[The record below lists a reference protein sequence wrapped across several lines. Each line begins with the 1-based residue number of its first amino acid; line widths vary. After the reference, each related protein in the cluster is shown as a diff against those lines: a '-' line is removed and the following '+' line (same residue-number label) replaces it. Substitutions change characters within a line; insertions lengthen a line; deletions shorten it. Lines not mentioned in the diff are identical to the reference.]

1 MPNQKK
7 IPNYIL
13 PVIVFAQFA
22 GSSLWFAGNA
32 IVGDLQTALQLEA
45 GVTGDITAAVQ
56 FGFIIGTLIFAFL
69 AIADRFSPSKVF
81 LWSAILGAFFNLS
94 VYLFAKDLTSLL
106 LLRFATGFFL
116 AGIYP
121 VGMKIASD
129 WYAKGLGKALGY
141 LVGALVLGTAF
152 PHLLKVIG
160 QSLPWEMILWTT
172 SGLAVLGGALLY
184 LLVPNG
190 PNRKVGAK
198 FEWNAIPKIFGF
210 REFRAAAYGYF
221 GHMWELYTFWA
232 FIPLIIDT
240 YNELNQTAL
249 AISLW
254 SFSIIAI
261 GTLGCIIGG
270 YISLKKGSAKVAF
283 WMLLIS
289 GLCCLLSPLFFQL
302 SPILFLVGMLIWGF
316 TVVGDS
322 PQFSTIVAKTAPSLY
337 IGTALT
343 IVNCIGFAL
352 TIISIHMLNYFQSIL
367 GVSNVFLVLLI
378 GPMIGLLAIRKAYE
392 KPKKI
397 PSLIYFANNKS
408 HFENSG

>member
-1 MPNQKK
+1 MVTNQKT
-7 IPNYIL
+7 PSYIL

-22 GSSLWFAGNA
+22 GTSLWFAGNA

-45 GVTGDITAAVQ
+45 GVTGDITAAIQ

-69 AIADRFSPSKVF
+69 SIADRFSPSKVF
-81 LWSAILGAFFNLS
+81 LISAVLGALFNLS
-94 VYLFAKDLTSLL
+94 VYLFASDLTSLL

-129 WYAKGLGKALGY
+129 WYAQGLGKALGY

-152 PHLLKVIG
+152 PHFLKVVG
-160 QSLPWEMILWTT
+160 QSFPWELILWTT
-172 SGLAVLGGALLY
+172 SGLAVLGGVLLY
-184 LLVPNG
+184 LFVPDG
-190 PNRKVGAK
+190 PNRKAGAK

-210 REFRAAAYGYF
+210 KEFRAAAFGYF

-232 FIPLIIDT
+232 FTPLIIST
-240 YNELNQTAL
+240 YNELNQADL
-249 AISLW
+249 NVSLW
-254 SFSIIAI
+254 SFIIIAV

-302 SPILFLVGMLIWGF
+302 PPILFLIGLLIWGF

-322 PQFSTIVAKTAPSLY
+322 PQFSTIVAKNAPSLY

-352 TIISIHMLNYFQSIL
+352 TIFSIQVLNYLQSIL
-367 GVSNVFLVLLI
+367 GVSNAFLVLLI
-378 GPMIGLLAIRKAYE
+378 GPVIGLLAIRKIVTSKA
-392 KPKKI
+392 
-397 PSLIYFANNKS
+397 
-408 HFENSG
+408 

>member
-1 MPNQKK
+1 MTNLQKA
-7 IPNYIL
+7 PAYIL

-22 GSSLWFAGNA
+22 GTSLWFAGNA
-32 IVGDLQTALQLEA
+32 IVGDLQAALQLEA

-69 AIADRFSPSKVF
+69 SIADRFSPSKVF
-81 LWSAILGAFFNLS
+81 LISAVLGALFNLS
-94 VYLFAKDLTSLL
+94 VYLFAKDLTALL

-152 PHLLKVIG
+152 PHLLKVLG
-160 QSLPWEMILWTT
+160 QALPWKTILWTT
-172 SGLAVLGGALLY
+172 SGLAVLGGVLLY
-184 LLVPNG
+184 VLVPDG
-190 PNRKVGAK
+190 PNRKAGAK

-210 REFRAAAYGYF
+210 KEFRAAAFGYF

-232 FIPLIIDT
+232 FTPLIIST
-240 YNELNQTAL
+240 YNELNQTDL
-249 AISLW
+249 NVSLW
-254 SFSIIAI
+254 SFVIIAM

-302 SPILFLVGMLIWGF
+302 PPILFLAGLLIWGF

-352 TIISIHMLNYFQSIL
+352 TIVSIQALNYLQAIFT
-367 GVSNVFLVLLI
+367 VSNVFLVLLI
-378 GPMIGLLAIRKAYE
+378 GPVIGLLAIRKQ
-392 KPKKI
+392 
-397 PSLIYFANNKS
+397 
-408 HFENSG
+408 H

>member
-1 MPNQKK
+1 MTNQQKVP
-7 IPNYIL
+7 IYIL

-22 GSSLWFAGNA
+22 GTSLWFAGNA
-32 IVGDLQTALQLEA
+32 IVGDLQVALQLEA
-45 GVTGDITAAVQ
+45 GVIGDITAAVQ

-69 AIADRFSPSKVF
+69 SIADRFSPSKVF
-81 LWSAILGAFFNLS
+81 LISAVLGALFNLA
-94 VYLFAKDLTSLL
+94 VYLFARDLFSLL

-129 WYAKGLGKALGY
+129 WYAQGLGKALGY

-152 PHLLKVIG
+152 PHLLKVFG
-160 QSLPWEMILWTT
+160 QTLPWEMILWTT
-172 SGLAVLGGALLY
+172 SGLAILGGILLSI
-184 LLVPNG
+184 LVPDG
-190 PNRKVGAK
+190 PNRKAGVK
-198 FEWNAIPKIFGF
+198 FEWNALPKIFGF
-210 REFRAAAYGYF
+210 KEFRAAAFGYF

-232 FIPLIIDT
+232 FTPLILNT
-240 YNELNQTAL
+240 YNELNQTSL
-249 AISLW
+249 DVSLW
-254 SFSIIAI
+254 SFIII
-261 GTLGCIIGG
+261 TTGTLGCIVGG

-283 WMLLIS
+283 GMLLVS
-289 GLCCLLSPLFFQL
+289 GCCCLLSPLFFQL
-302 SPILFLVGMLIWGF
+302 SSNLFLVGMLIWGF

-352 TIISIHMLNYFQSIL
+352 TIVSIQVLNYLQSIL

-378 GPMIGLLAIRKAYE
+378 GPLIGLFSIQ
-392 KPKKI
+392 KI
-397 PSLIYFANNKS
+397 LSKS
-408 HFENSG
+408 

>member
-1 MPNQKK
+1 MTNLQKA
-7 IPNYIL
+7 PAYIL

-22 GSSLWFAGNA
+22 GTSLWFAGNA
-32 IVGDLQTALQLEA
+32 IVGDLQAALQLEA

-69 AIADRFSPSKVF
+69 SIADRFSPSKVF
-81 LWSAILGAFFNLS
+81 LISAVLGALFNLS
-94 VYLFAKDLTSLL
+94 VYLFAKDLTALL

-152 PHLLKVIG
+152 PHLLKVLG
-160 QSLPWEMILWTT
+160 QALPWKTILWTT
-172 SGLAVLGGALLY
+172 SGLAVLGGVLLY
-184 LLVPNG
+184 VLVPDG
-190 PNRKVGAK
+190 PNRKAGAK

-210 REFRAAAYGYF
+210 KEFRAAAFGYF

-232 FIPLIIDT
+232 FTPLIIST
-240 YNELNQTAL
+240 YNELKLNQTDL
-249 AISLW
+249 NVSLW
-254 SFSIIAI
+254 SFVIIAM

-302 SPILFLVGMLIWGF
+302 PPILFLAGLLVWGF

-352 TIISIHMLNYFQSIL
+352 TIVSIQALNYLQAIFT
-367 GVSNVFLVLLI
+367 VSNVFLVLLI
-378 GPMIGLLAIRKAYE
+378 GPVIGLLAIRKQ
-392 KPKKI
+392 
-397 PSLIYFANNKS
+397 
-408 HFENSG
+408 H

>member
-1 MPNQKK
+1 MTEQQKV
-7 IPNYIL
+7 PAYIL

-22 GSSLWFAGNA
+22 GTSLWFAGNA
-32 IVGDLQTALQLEA
+32 IVGDLQIALQLDV

-69 AIADRFSPSKVF
+69 SIADRFSPSKVF
-81 LWSAILGAFFNLS
+81 LLSAVLGALFNLS

-129 WYAKGLGKALGY
+129 WYAQGLGKALGY

-152 PHLLKVIG
+152 PHLLKVVG
-160 QSLPWEMILWTT
+160 QSFPWELILWTT
-172 SGLAVLGGALLY
+172 SGLAALGGMLLY
-184 LLVPNG
+184 VFVPDG
-190 PNRKVGAK
+190 PNRKAGAK
-198 FEWNAIPKIFGF
+198 FEWDAIPKIFGF
-210 REFRAAAYGYF
+210 AEFRAAAFGYF

-232 FIPLIIDT
+232 FNPLIINT

-249 AISLW
+249 NVSLW
-254 SFSIIAI
+254 SFIIIAI
-261 GTLGCIIGG
+261 GTFGCIVGG

-283 WMLLIS
+283 GMLLVS
-289 GLCCLLSPLFFQL
+289 GLCCLLSPLFFKL
-302 SPILFLVGMLIWGF
+302 SPSLFLVGMLIWGF

-352 TIISIHMLNYFQSIL
+352 TILSIQVLSYLQSIL
-367 GVSNVFLVLLI
+367 AISNVFLVLLI
-378 GPMIGLLAIRKAYE
+378 GPLIGLFSIRKIFRDA
-392 KPKKI
+392 
-397 PSLIYFANNKS
+397 
-408 HFENSG
+408 